1 MFSDLNVVISKLCLY
16 HENDVIIKLLTYLTQ
31 DWHVI
36 PLMKIVEPSDIND
49 ALNLSA
55 ILSMKDTRS
64 SHESRSGL

>member
-1 MFSDLNVVISKLCLY
+1 MNMVISKLCFY

>member
-1 MFSDLNVVISKLCLY
+1 MVISKLCFY

-55 ILSMKDTRS
+55 MLSMKDTRS

>member
-1 MFSDLNVVISKLCLY
+1 MNMVISKLCFY

-55 ILSMKDTRS
+55 MLSMKDTRS